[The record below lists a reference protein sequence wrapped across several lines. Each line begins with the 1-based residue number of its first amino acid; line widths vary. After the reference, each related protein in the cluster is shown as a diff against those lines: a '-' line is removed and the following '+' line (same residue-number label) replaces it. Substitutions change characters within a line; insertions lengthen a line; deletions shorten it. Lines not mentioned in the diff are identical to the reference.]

1 MIDCRPDLYESFAR
15 TGARWRWKRV
25 LLTVRE
31 WLFVLSAKIRSEPR
45 RENNDN

>member
-1 MIDCRPDLYESFAR
+1 MIDCRPDLYERFAR

-31 WLFVLSAKIRSEPR
+31 WLFVFSAKIRWEPR